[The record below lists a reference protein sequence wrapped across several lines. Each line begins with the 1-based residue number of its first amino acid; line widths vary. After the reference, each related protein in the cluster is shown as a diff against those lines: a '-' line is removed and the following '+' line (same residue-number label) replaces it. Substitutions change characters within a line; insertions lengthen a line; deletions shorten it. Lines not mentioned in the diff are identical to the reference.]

1 MDLENRSKIRMRKS
15 YETKNNTLC
24 KNCKLEM
31 KLKLNLKNGLKNENQ
46 TFSKNWTLT
55 KKKCSK

>member
-46 TFSKNWTLT
+46 TFLKN
-55 KKKCSK
+55 